1 MALPDVQLRPLRRED
16 FPLLSRWLAEPLVA
30 RWWHDDTSLDA
41 VEAHYGPSV
50 DGMDPTA
57 LYLAEHE
64 GRAFG
69 FVQVYRFDDEPES
82 LAELS
87 AVCPVP
93 PGALSVDYL
102 IGEPAA
108 RGRGLGAAMI
118 AAAVARGSPTT
129 RTPGSCWCRSSPR
142 TRRPGG
148 PSSGRV
154 APGTRSASWSR
165 TTRSTPATRRVRA
178 PTSGVRAGCEGSA
191 RGRTSAGRSGDRG
204 VEGCRR
210 PTAG

>member
-1 MALPDVQLRPLRRED
+1 VALPEVQLRPLRRED
-16 FPLLSRWLAEPLVA
+16 FPLLSRWLAEPSVA
-30 RWWHDDTSLDA
+30 RWWHDDDSLDA

-50 DGMDPTA
+50 DGVDPTA
-57 LYLAEHE
+57 LYLAGHG

-102 IGEPAA
+102 IGEPSA

-118 AAAVARGSPTT
+118 AAAVARGFADHPDAGEVLV
-129 RTPGSCWCRSSPR
+129 PV
-142 TRRPGG
+142 
-148 PSSGRV
+148 V
-154 APGTRSASWSR
+154 AANEASWRALERAGGARYAVGGLEPDNPVDSR
-165 TTRSTPATRRVRA
+165 DHVVHRFVRA
-178 PTSGVRAGCEGSA
+178 EWAPEGSGVRAGSP
-191 RGRTSAGRSGDRG
+191 RP
-204 VEGCRR
+204 